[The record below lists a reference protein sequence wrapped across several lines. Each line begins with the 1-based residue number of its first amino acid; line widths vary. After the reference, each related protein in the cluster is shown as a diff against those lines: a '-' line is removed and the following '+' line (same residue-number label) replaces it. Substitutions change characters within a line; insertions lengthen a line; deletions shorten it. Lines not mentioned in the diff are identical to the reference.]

1 MSIKTK
7 GAVEANEQ
15 RQDVETSDT
24 VSHFITSAIIG
35 QIFRLAATVT
45 TDRVFVYATYLN
57 GKVDLT
63 IIVGGNRYEIL
74 NNETDEERLRSSI
87 ELLEKMERVLI
98 CKGHI

>member
-15 RQDVETSDT
+15 RQDVNTSDT

-45 TDRVFVYATYLN
+45 TDRVYVYGTYLN

-74 NNETDEERLRSSI
+74 NNETDEERLRSAI

>member
-1 MSIKTK
+1 MSIKEK
-7 GAVEANEQ
+7 GAAAANEQ

-74 NNETDEERLRSSI
+74 NDETDDEKLRSAV
-87 ELLEKMERVLI
+87 ELLERMERVLI

>member
-63 IIVGGNRYEIL
+63 IIVAGNRYEIL
-74 NNETDEERLRSSI
+74 KDETDDDRLRSAV
-87 ELLEKMERVLI
+87 ELLERMERVLI
-98 CKGHI
+98 CKGQI

>member
-1 MSIKTK
+1 MSIKEK

-57 GKVDLT
+57 GKVDLA

-74 NNETDEERLRSSI
+74 TDETNDERLRSAV
-87 ELLEKMERVLI
+87 ELLEKVERVLI

>member
-15 RQDVETSDT
+15 RQDVNTSDT

-74 NNETDEERLRSSI
+74 NNETDDDKLRSAV
-87 ELLEKMERVLI
+87 ELLERMERVLI